1 MKDHIKSIAMGIK
14 MKMFWLRK
22 LRITV
27 LLTIRSA
34 IAHEHREIHS
44 NAFWVFSEMAAHFQ
58 TLPIIQ
64 DGNQAKI
71 PHPGD
76 IMSNQMY
83 IPYPE
88 DIHQSNSCGLSPPPL
103 LGLDIDRCIII
114 FTHAFAFVS

>member
-1 MKDHIKSIAMGIK
+1 MGIK

-34 IAHEHREIHS
+34 IAHKHREIHS

-58 TLPIIQ
+58 TLPIIP
-64 DGNQAKI
+64 DGNDAKI

-76 IMSNQMY
+76 MMSDEK
-83 IPYPE
+83 PYPG

>member
-14 MKMFWLRK
+14 IKMFWLRK

-27 LLTIRSA
+27 LLTIRSAA

-58 TLPIIQ
+58 TLPIIP
-64 DGNQAKI
+64 DGNDAKI

-76 IMSNQMY
+76 MIPMKNPTLGIY
-83 IPYPE
+83 ISQIPVG
-88 DIHQSNSCGLSPPPL
+88 CPPPPW
-103 LGLDIDRCIII
+103 
-114 FTHAFAFVS
+114 A